1 MLAYLIA
8 DGNLTSGT
16 LTDFVSK
23 DSAMLDEYVR
33 CLQAFPDV
41 KPTYTAQ
48 IRGVTRVGAAKAHDS
63 NAHYHTP
70 NSLLAWLRELGL
82 KASAGTNPGG
92 ATSRDKFVPEFVFEL
107 NKDEITFFVASLWDG
122 DGYMGRKLCHY
133 KTISRRLA
141 DDVQTLLL
149 RIGISSTIHTAR
161 YWVAGHDTS
170 SSQARQ
176 SYQVTVYDTKRFASK
191 IQPYLVSPKRLV
203 VCTGQAAPDI
213 SRARFLE
220 EVDIVWTDSYRSL
233 MQAHGIDRQHFYS
246 HKRNRSRIPT
256 RVAAALAE
264 SLSLPQTERHVNVI
278 WDEIVAIEPA
288 GLEHVYDLTVEGLHS
303 FVANNI
309 IVHNC
314 VYQEQVIRLLT
325 DIAGYTAAEA
335 DNVRRAISKK
345 SEKTLIQHREIFAKG
360 AAERSRL
367 KRSDS
372 DSIWDALMGFA
383 RYGFNR
389 AHGADYA
396 VITVQTA
403 YLKAHYPLEYMAA
416 LLHVERDNTEKVAY
430 YITESRRMGIEVLSP
445 DVNASKLDF
454 TVEQLP
460 ADAPPPAGRDS
471 RIGYSFPVP
480 QAAAIRYGLVAVKNV
495 GEGPVEA
502 IAAARAQGDAFRT
515 LDDLCERVN
524 LRKVGKKAL
533 ECLIKVGALDA
544 FGERAQLLEAMDQM
558 IGASKSR
565 HEAEE
570 VGQLSM
576 FDLLGGADLGG
587 AQAGFAS
594 SLKLPTV
601 DPLTPKQR
609 LEMEKELLGV
619 YVSSHPLQQMV
630 VDLTGVI
637 TCTCGE
643 LNDNHVGKGV
653 VLAGNIVRVNQIT
666 TKKGDRMAFVTL
678 EDLQGQCDVT
688 VFPKTWEETKDF
700 WQQDKIVVVRGKA
713 EKRGE
718 KISVLCESVQNYVER
733 AIAAGDEDRSA
744 PLRSQPVFANGNAVR
759 QPVASFKASRSYD
772 EDNGS
777 GEDNP
782 FGLEDQDSPFVLEEP
797 EWLTGAPGVGRV
809 EGGEWRVKSGEGR
822 AQSGEKSEE
831 RAGGNIPLS
840 TLHPPPSTLHPP
852 RELRVT
858 IQRTADAEKDK
869 KLLSWVYD
877 LLRGRP
883 GPDRFCIIVRKNGSA
898 MQLDFPNDT
907 TEFTPALEQQL
918 TRRLGAGSVEVREK
932 LLQHGGVSN

>member
-1 MLAYLIA
+1 MADYLASDAL
-8 DGNLTSGT
+8 
-16 LTDFVSK
+16 
-23 DSAMLDEYVR
+23 
-33 CLQAFPDV
+33 
-41 KPTYTAQ
+41 
-48 IRGVTRVGAAKAHDS
+48 RVH
-63 NAHYHTP
+63 
-70 NSLLAWLRELGL
+70 
-82 KASAGTNPGG
+82 
-92 ATSRDKFVPEFVFEL
+92 
-107 NKDEITFFVASLWDG
+107 
-122 DGYMGRKLCHY
+122 
-133 KTISRRLA
+133 
-141 DDVQTLLL
+141 
-149 RIGISSTIHTAR
+149 
-161 YWVAGHDTS
+161 
-170 SSQARQ
+170 
-176 SYQVTVYDTKRFASK
+176 
-191 IQPYLVSPKRLV
+191 
-203 VCTGQAAPDI
+203 
-213 SRARFLE
+213 
-220 EVDIVWTDSYRSL
+220 
-233 MQAHGIDRQHFYS
+233 
-246 HKRNRSRIPT
+246 
-256 RVAAALAE
+256 AE
-264 SLSLPQTERHVNVI
+264 SDI
-278 WDEIVAIEPA
+278 YWDEIVSIEYA
-288 GLEHVYDLTVEGLHS
+288 GEKQTYDLTIDGTHN
-303 FVANNI
+303 FIANDI
-309 IVHNC
+309 LVHNSH
-314 VYQEQVIRLLT
+314 
-325 DIAGYTAAEA
+325 A
-335 DNVRRAISKK
+335 
-345 SEKTLIQHREIFAKG
+345 
-360 AAERSRL
+360 
-367 KRSDS
+367 
-372 DSIWDALMGFA
+372 
-383 RYGFNR
+383 
-389 AHGADYA
+389 ADYA

-480 QAAAIRYGLVAVKNV
+480 QGAAIRYGLVAVKNV

-515 LDDLCERVN
+515 LDDLCERVD

-576 FDLLGGADLGG
+576 FDLLGGGDLGG

-643 LNDNHVGKGV
+643 LNDNYVGKGV

-718 KISVLCESVQNYVER
+718 KISVLCELVQDYVER

-744 PLRSQPVFANGNAVR
+744 PLRSQPAFSNGNGVR

-797 EWLTGAPGVGRV
+797 EWMREAPVAGSGGR
-809 EGGEWRVKSGEGR
+809 
-822 AQSGEKSEE
+822 
-831 RAGGNIPLS
+831 
-840 TLHPPPSTLHPP
+840 
-852 RELRVT
+852 
-858 IQRTADAEKDK
+858 
-869 KLLSWVYD
+869 
-877 LLRGRP
+877 
-883 GPDRFCIIVRKNGSA
+883 
-898 MQLDFPNDT
+898 
-907 TEFTPALEQQL
+907 
-918 TRRLGAGSVEVREK
+918 GAGSGERRAESGERAEVSRAQAARGTKDVEPTAEEQLDV
-932 LLQHGGVSN
+932 VSSSTLRSQLGSQPELGAVEMRSTPRSRSTLPVPPSSCG